1 MKKPSHDALNFV
13 RSKDGDLE
21 SLMLAACLT
30 ALGIPFSE
38 RPALSVSG
46 DTEPVV
52 NWLFDE
58 QSLDGK
64 FKASE
69 MIAKWNDK
77 GWITRADNDHPL
89 AYMAAAMRNLY
100 TLINHHIGQ
109 APNVELVK
117 RGHKTLLIPRGARIP
132 AWPPYQQ
139 VHKGVKRKPPRAATR
154 EVFGKTLSESSFLM
168 KLY

>member
-1 MKKPSHDALNFV
+1 MFDCAGYSVFGTPGVQYV
-13 RSKDGDLE
+13 R
-21 SLMLAACLT
+21 
-30 ALGIPFSE
+30 
-38 RPALSVSG
+38 
-46 DTEPVV
+46 
-52 NWLFDE
+52 LFDE

-77 GWITRADNDHPL
+77 GWIARADNDHPL

-117 RGHKTLLIPRGARIP
+117 RGYKTLLIPEGTP
-132 AWPPYQQ
+132 
-139 VHKGVKRKPPRAATR
+139 
-154 EVFGKTLSESSFLM
+154 ES
-168 KLY
+168 

>member
-1 MKKPSHDALNFV
+1 MKMPTHDALNFV
-13 RSKDGDLE
+13 RSKDGDLD

-38 RPALSVSG
+38 RPAFSVSG

-117 RGHKTLLIPRGARIP
+117 RGHKTLLIPEGTPETQLGLLIN
-132 AWPPYQQ
+132 
-139 VHKGVKRKPPRAATR
+139 KFTR
-154 EVFGKTLSESSFLM
+154 H
-168 KLY
+168 

>member
-1 MKKPSHDALNFV
+1 MMKLSHDALNFV

-38 RPALSVSG
+38 RPGFSVSG

-52 NWLFDE
+52 NWLLDE

-117 RGHKTLLIPRGARIP
+117 RGNKTLLIPEGTPESQLGLLIN
-132 AWPPYQQ
+132 
-139 VHKGVKRKPPRAATR
+139 KFTR
-154 EVFGKTLSESSFLM
+154 H
-168 KLY
+168 

>member
-1 MKKPSHDALNFV
+1 MMKPSHDALNFV

-21 SLMLAACLT
+21 SIMLAACLT

-38 RPALSVSG
+38 RPAFSVSG

-117 RGHKTLLIPRGARIP
+117 HGKKTLLIPEGTPEAQLGILINKFTRG
-132 AWPPYQQ
+132 
-139 VHKGVKRKPPRAATR
+139 
-154 EVFGKTLSESSFLM
+154 
-168 KLY
+168 